1 MGMATHAVAGVPVAD
16 EAGVRWLSANPDKAW
31 GERFFLAYSPIWM
44 IAFGVYQR
52 TRVGDRLGDLGNLL
66 VTLAIFAPAWVVPAM
81 LHAPTTR
88 RWYEVY
94 WFKFNVWILVYSALG
109 TYFLTEYFF
118 DVLGMVYNYP
128 NLHWTFDSALVGSG
142 KQGVPV
148 IMYLHAHYFF
158 LTYHT
163 TAVVVMRR
171 VRTSCLNV
179 HPAVGALVVAVAAWF
194 WARAEISL
202 TTSPSLADQFRYEDL
217 AWALRWGALVYA
229 CYFIVS
235 FPMVSRLDERPEEV
249 WTVRRTIIEALAAG
263 MLTFILLDLVTAWVG
278 ARYR

>member
-16 EAGVRWLSANPDKAW
+16 GAGTRWLSANPDKAW

-44 IAFGVYQR
+44 IAFGVYLR
-52 TRVGDRLGDLGNLL
+52 TRVGDRL
-66 VTLAIFAPAWVVPAM
+66 
-81 LHAPTTR
+81 
-88 RWYEVY
+88 
-94 WFKFNVWILVYSALG
+94 
-109 TYFLTEYFF
+109 
-118 DVLGMVYNYP
+118 
-128 NLHWTFDSALVGSG
+128 
-142 KQGVPV
+142 
-148 IMYLHAHYFF
+148 
-158 LTYHT
+158 
-163 TAVVVMRR
+163 
-171 VRTSCLNV
+171 
-179 HPAVGALVVAVAAWF
+179 GALVVAVAAWF